1 MIAMTIE
8 ITTQMT
14 ITTCMAIQNRG
25 SCITL
30 L

>member
-8 ITTQMT
+8 ITTQIT

-25 SCITL
+25 TCIPVL
-30 L
+30 